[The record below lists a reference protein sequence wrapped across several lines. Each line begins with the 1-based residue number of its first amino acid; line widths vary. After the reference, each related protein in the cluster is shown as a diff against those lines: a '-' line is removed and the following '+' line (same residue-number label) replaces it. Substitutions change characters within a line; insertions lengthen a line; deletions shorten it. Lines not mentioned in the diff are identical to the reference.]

1 MLRKTADC
9 LKCLKKCLNC
19 LRVSL
24 AIKASRLQSYRMQQQ
39 VEEQQQ
45 EEEEEQQ
52 QQEHVTSSPSHHPPS
67 LKTAENYSTDAFPLM
82 APPSTST

>member
-1 MLRKTADC
+1 MMLRKTADC
-9 LKCLKKCLNC
+9 LKCRKKCLNC

-24 AIKASRLQSYRMQQQ
+24 VIKPSRLQSYRMQKQ
-39 VEEQQQ
+39 EE

-52 QQEHVTSSPSHHPPS
+52 QQHVTSSPSHHPPS